1 MKTLHYLLI
10 AGLLSVTACN
20 NGQNNQAANM
30 ADSAAAKVDTAA
42 QAVKQD
48 VQKVAN
54 DVDNA
59 VSGNPDSNFVV
70 KAATVNMAELKV
82 LQAGID
88 NGTSKELKAH
98 AKMMMTDH
106 KKLGAGVKAYSD
118 KKGYTLPAD
127 DGGKGDDALST
138 INKSSKGNDWD
149 KAWVDHMVSAHEDC
163 IAMFEKAQNTV
174 KDDEL
179 RTMITN
185 ALVTLHS
192 HLDMMKEMQSG
203 MMKEEQSKMG
213 K

>member
-20 NGQNNQAANM
+20 NSQTNQASNM
-30 ADSAAAKVDTAA
+30 VDSAAAKADTMAA
-42 QAVKQD
+42 NVKTD
-48 VQKVAN
+48 VQNAAS
-54 DVDNA
+54 DVRDA
-59 VSGNPDSNFVV
+59 MVHNPDSSFAV
-70 KAATVNMAELKV
+70 KAAATNMAELKV

-88 NGTSKELKAH
+88 NGTGKDLKSH
-98 AKMMMTDH
+98 AKMMMADH
-106 KKLGAGVKAYSD
+106 KKLGAGMKAYAD

-127 DGGKGDDALST
+127 DGGKGDDAIAM
-138 INKSSKGNDWD
+138 INKSNKGADWD

-163 IAMFEKAQNTV
+163 ISMFEKGQKDV

-185 ALVTLHS
+185 ALPTLHS
-192 HLDMMKEMQSG
+192 HLDMMKGLQD
-203 MMKEEQSKMG
+203 KMG

>member
-1 MKTLHYLLI
+1 M

-20 NGQNNQAANM
+20 NAQNNKVADM

-54 DVDNA
+54 DIDNA
-59 VSGNPDSNFVV
+59 LTGNPDSNFVV

-88 NGTSKELKAH
+88 NGTGKELKAH
-98 AKMMMTDH
+98 ARMMMADH
-106 KKLGAGVKAYSD
+106 KKLAEGVKKYAD
-118 KKGYTLPAD
+118 KKGYILPAD
-127 DGGKGDDALST
+127 DNGKGDEALAK
-138 INKSSKGNDWD
+138 INAGNKGKDWD

-163 IAMFEKAQNTV
+163 IAMFDKAQATV

-185 ALVTLHS
+185 ALTTLHS
-192 HLDMMKEMQSG
+192 HLDMMKKMQDG
-203 MMKEEQSKMG
+203 MMRETAQK
-213 K
+213 